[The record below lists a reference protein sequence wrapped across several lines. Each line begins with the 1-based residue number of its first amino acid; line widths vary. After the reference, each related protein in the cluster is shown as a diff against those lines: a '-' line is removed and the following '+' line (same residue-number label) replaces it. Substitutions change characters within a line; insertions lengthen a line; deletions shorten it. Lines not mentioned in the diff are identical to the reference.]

1 MSEPN
6 YVCTSLS
13 EEDRNQI
20 FKAIMQ
26 RSRDGLFVT
35 DHKGKVVMINRA
47 TEEMCDIKAS
57 QVLGRNVRDLV
68 RMGMWNHAV
77 ALRVINE
84 KQTISQV
91 QTIHNKKKIL
101 TTGVPIFDSSGSLRF
116 VLTNDRD
123 VSTLSYL
130 FETLELQEPLEAPV
144 RFGLSEYS
152 KVADEMEGII
162 VHSTVMANALNK
174 ALRTARYD
182 IPLVFTGESGV
193 GKSMIARLVHRMSAR
208 RDQPF
213 VDLNCGAIAENLLES
228 ELFGHEKGAF
238 TGAAVKGKMGI
249 VEYADKGTLFLDEI
263 GEVPLNLQVKL
274 LKFLESREI
283 RRVGGIT
290 PKKIDVR
297 IIAAT
302 NRDLDQMVKDRSFR
316 GDLFF
321 RLNVVPIKIPALR
334 ERREEIKPLA
344 QMFLNRFNQEFN
356 TRKTLSKTVLETL
369 TLYDFPGNVR
379 ELENMIKRL
388 IAISDEDLIRV
399 KHLPQVLRNSFVDQQ
414 VPSLELMNGYQQ
426 IVASFERQI
435 ILEAIRKYGSQRK
448 AALALG
454 LNQSTLSRKINR

>member
-1 MSEPN
+1 MTKPN
-6 YVCTSLS
+6 YVCASLS
-13 EEDRNQI
+13 EEDRNRI

-35 DHKGKVVMINRA
+35 DHTGKVVMINQA
-47 TEEMCDIKAS
+47 TEEMCEIKSS
-57 QVLGRNVRDLV
+57 QVIGRNVKDLV

-84 KQTISQV
+84 KKIISRV

-101 TTGVPIFDSSGSLRF
+101 TTGIPIFDSTGRLRF

-123 VSTLSYL
+123 VSTLSCL
-130 FETLELQEPLEAPV
+130 FETLELQEPLETPL
-144 RFGLSEYS
+144 RFELSEYS
-152 KVADEMEGII
+152 KAADEMEGII
-162 VHSTVMANALNK
+162 VHSAVMANVLNK

-193 GKSMIARLVHRMSAR
+193 GKSMIARLVHRISSR

-238 TGAAVKGKMGI
+238 TGASLKGKKGI
-249 VEYADKGTLFLDEI
+249 VECADNGTLFLDEI
-263 GEVPLNLQVKL
+263 GEIPLNLQVKL
-274 LKFLESREI
+274 LKFIESREI
-283 RRVGGIT
+283 RRVGGT
-290 PKKIDVR
+290 SSKKINVR
-297 IIAAT
+297 IITAT
-302 NRDLDQMVKDRSFR
+302 NRNLEEMVKMRSFR

-344 QMFLNRFNQEFN
+344 LMFLNRFNKEFN

-369 TLYDFPGNVR
+369 IHYDFPGNVR
-379 ELENMIKRL
+379 ELENMVKRL
-388 IAISDEDLIRV
+388 IAISEGDLIRV
-399 KHLPQVLRNSFVDQQ
+399 KHLPQALRSDFADKQ
-414 VPSLELMNGYQQ
+414 VFGEDAMTDYQQ
-426 IVASFERQI
+426 TVAAFEKQI
-435 ILEAIRKYGSQRK
+435 ILEAVRKHGSQRK
-448 AALALG
+448 AAQALG